1 MNPSP
6 FVECERQACKC
17 YNPCLT
23 ETGLAGSYW
32 VTWRQVSGGL
42 EIHSVDKSGGVAL
55 SEDIHVS
62 FWRLE
67 RSWDVLRMASNLI

>member
-1 MNPSP
+1 MPHRDRP
-6 FVECERQACKC
+6 GWLLLGHLEK
-17 YNPCLT
+17 
-23 ETGLAGSYW
+23 
-32 VTWRQVSGGL
+32 VSGGL

-67 RSWDVLRMASNLI
+67 RSWDVLRMASSLI